1 MTLQEKIV
9 SMAMWKGMS
18 QRYFP
23 ANQLLN
29 QANAV
34 ELQKMGTQMFN
45 FTEMGAM
52 PMGGFNVQHASGHP
66 YPAPNDGP
74 IKVQLADGSVVEGTL
89 HTEKP
94 EDKLSTL
101 TDAIYALK
109 DEVSKLR
116 SHSTQ
121 QHRRIQTLEARKDTH
136 PAE

>member
-1 MTLQEKIV
+1 MM
-9 SMAMWKGMS
+9 SAWKGMGMK
-18 QRYFP
+18 YFP
-23 ANQLLN
+23 ARELLT
-29 QANAV
+29 QANAI
-34 ELQKMGTQMFN
+34 EQQKATGQLFS
-45 FTEMGAM
+45 FTEMGAI
-52 PMGGFNVQHASGHP
+52 PMGQMP
-66 YPAPNDGP
+66 QLPTTPANNGP
-74 IKVQLADGSVVEGTL
+74 IKVQLADGTVVEGTL